1 MEYHAHVY
9 YNTCK
14 IADQNRNKDLEQHF
28 RTCGMCG
35 IKGSR
40 TESEM
45 YFPNT
50 GNVYLSKEQFGDRK
64 EFGLR
69 ARNVIPAGNKVMDF
83 LSIGSNWIEQK
94 GKRIYYG
101 RIWTFLEYYLNYGGL
116 AKEKYSDIDEALKLL
131 LLPNKFQTI
140 QDGEWRGYGNIDQ
153 RKKNKIRRSK
163 DTYKCACEMI
173 HGVVGSMEAF
183 SNNDGNFVRIQLQR
197 YDQLPIN
204 MVGQGQLI
212 FCDNDKGDISV
223 LGIVTSTKGNDTF
236 VAKVASAQV
245 SQNKNVCKIL
255 TKMIADPTFVGFC
268 TSKGKG
274 RPLPEAIHSKTHD
287 AKFKF
292 NVDGTLLKTYLL
304 IVQNPRKP
312 KSERKLA
319 RDILTKIGFAPFSN
333 EPLEGTHASMIM
345 PFMGVYNNIMDEAHV
360 LEFPDTIRTT
370 MHPLKVKIPQL
381 ISTYD
386 IKPGEA
392 LTWLYGWKTQDYKV
406 GYPPRRTVVYER
418 SDYSQ
423 PRNADNKRRK
433 LNNPRFILDNV
444 ITGTSTPQVVFQYNS
459 MEKAILIP
467 TVDVPNCKFTEFENE
482 TELTETID
490 KSGRCL
496 IHNDYQPP
504 FYGHDVDMKQII
516 KLPPVNYKWQR
527 KYNMVYNNGKQTI
540 EIMYGG
546 VPYFYVKSV
555 DNKLKIYAAK
565 PFFTH
570 EFFHSAIC
578 RLFAYSY
585 RNDSQTNMEL
595 RVFKLT
601 VVRNIDE
608 NRVVIMKK
616 TLSLNIIGF
625 SVVNKEGEVAIVTD
639 IQIQQ
644 DVGDDGNL
652 VCNYVLTL
660 NKNIKFD
667 NVLKYY
673 MINMK
678 QSINTNDPLN
688 IPRVS
693 VPHLRNISN
702 SISDINEEYVQYL
715 KNQIRIHNTY

>member
-1 MEYHAHVY
+1 MAHIY

-14 IADQNRNKDLEQHF
+14 IADRNRNKDIEQHF

-50 GNVYLSKEQFGDRK
+50 GNVYVSKEQFGDNK

-69 ARNVIPAGNKVMDF
+69 ARNMIPAGNKVMDF
-83 LSIGSNWIEQK
+83 LSTGSNWIQQE
-94 GKRIYYG
+94 GKKIYYG

-116 AKEKYSDIDEALKLL
+116 ANEKHSEIDETLKLL
-131 LLPNKFQTI
+131 LPKNKFQTI

-153 RKKNKIRRSK
+153 KKKNNIRRSK

-173 HGVVGSMEAF
+173 HGVVGSMEGF
-183 SNNDGNFVRIQLQR
+183 SNNNGNFVRVQLQP
-197 YDQLPIN
+197 YYQLPIN

-212 FCDNDKGDISV
+212 FCDDDQGDISV
-223 LGIVTSTKGNDTF
+223 LGIVTGIESNDTF
-236 VAKVASAQV
+236 VAKVASQLI

-268 TSKGKG
+268 TSSKGKG
-274 RPLPEAIHSKTHD
+274 RPSPEAIHSKTHD

-304 IVQNPRKP
+304 IVKNPQKTR
-312 KSERKLA
+312 SERQLA
-319 RDILTKIGFAPFSN
+319 RDILTKIGLAPFSN

-360 LEFPDTIRTT
+360 SEFPDTIRTT
-370 MHPLKVKIPQL
+370 IHPCKVKIPQL

-386 IKPGEA
+386 IQPGEA

-406 GYPPRRTVVYER
+406 GYPPRRTVVYEIP
-418 SDYSQ
+418 DTQQ
-423 PRNADNKRRK
+423 PLNTNNKRRK
-433 LNNPRFILDNV
+433 LNPNPRFILDNM
-444 ITGTSTPQVVFQYNS
+444 IHGNSTPQVVFQYDS
-459 MEKAILIP
+459 MEKPILIP
-467 TVDVPNCKFTEFENE
+467 TVDVPNCKCTKFANE
-482 TELTETID
+482 KELIEKID

-496 IHNDYQPP
+496 VHNNYQPL
-504 FYGHDVDMKQII
+504 FYGHDVEMNQIMH
-516 KLPPVNYKWQR
+516 LPPVKYKWQR
-527 KYNMVYNNGKQTI
+527 KYSMVYNNSEQMI

-546 VPYFYVKSV
+546 VPYFHVKPV
-555 DNKLKIYAAK
+555 NGMLKIYAAK
-565 PFFTH
+565 PFFKH

-585 RNDSQTNMEL
+585 SDRRTNMEL
-595 RVFKLT
+595 RVFKLD
-601 VVRNIDE
+601 VVRNIQE
-608 NRVVIMKK
+608 NQVVVKK

-625 SVVNKEGEVAIVTD
+625 SVVNKYNEVAVVTD
-639 IQIQQ
+639 IKIQK
-644 DVGDDGNL
+644 DTG
-652 VCNYVLTL
+652 NYVLKL
-660 NKNIKFD
+660 NKNIGVD

-673 MINMK
+673 MINMT
-678 QSINTNDPLN
+678 QPINTNDPLYISRVYDN
-688 IPRVS
+688 IP
-693 VPHLRNISN
+693 HLQDVLSMSTISH
-702 SISDINEEYVQYL
+702 INKEYVQYL
-715 KNQIRIHNTY
+715 KKEIIIHNTY

>member
-1 MEYHAHVY
+1 
-9 YNTCK
+9 
-14 IADQNRNKDLEQHF
+14 
-28 RTCGMCG
+28 
-35 IKGSR
+35 
-40 TESEM
+40 
-45 YFPNT
+45 
-50 GNVYLSKEQFGDRK
+50 
-64 EFGLR
+64 
-69 ARNVIPAGNKVMDF
+69 MDF

-116 AKEKYSDIDEALKLL
+116 AKEKYSEIDEALQL

-140 QDGEWRGYGNIDQ
+140 QDGEWIGYGNIDQ

-173 HGVVGSMEAF
+173 HGVVGSMEGF
-183 SNNDGNFVRIQLQR
+183 SNNNGNYVRIQLQR

-212 FCDNDKGDISV
+212 FCDNDQGDISV
-223 LGIVTSTKGNDTF
+223 LGIVTSIEEGNDTF
-236 VAKVASAQV
+236 VVKVASAQL

-255 TKMIADPTFVGFC
+255 TKMIVDPTFVGFC

-274 RPLPEAIHSKTHD
+274 RPPPEAIHSKTND
-287 AKFKF
+287 AKFTF

-319 RDILTKIGFAPFSN
+319 RDILTKIGLAPFSN

-370 MHPLKVKIPQL
+370 MHPWKVKIPQL

-418 SDYSQ
+418 SDSQ
-423 PRNADNKRRK
+423 PRNTDNKRRK

-444 ITGTSTPQVVFQYNS
+444 IKGTSTPQVVFQYNS
-459 MEKAILIP
+459 MEKAILVP

-482 TELTETID
+482 MELTETID

-504 FYGHDVDMKQII
+504 FYGHDIDMNQKIY
-516 KLPPVNYKWQR
+516 LPPVNYKWQR
-527 KYNMVYNNGKQTI
+527 KYSMVYNNGKQTI

-546 VPYFYVKSV
+546 VSYFYVKSV
-555 DNKLKIYAAK
+555 NDKLKIYAAK

-578 RLFAYSY
+578 RLFTYSHSDN
-585 RNDSQTNMEL
+585 RRTNMEL
-595 RVFKLT
+595 RLFKLT
-601 VVRNIDE
+601 VVRNIDG
-608 NRVVIMKK
+608 NRVVIMKD
-616 TLSLNIIGF
+616 TLVLNIIGF
-625 SVVNKEGEVAIVTD
+625 AVVNKKGEVAIVTD

-644 DVGDDGNL
+644 DG
-652 VCNYVLTL
+652 NYVLTL
-660 NKNIKFD
+660 NKNIQID
-667 NVLKYY
+667 NVLQYY

-678 QSINTNDPLN
+678 QPINTNDPLY

-715 KNQIRIHNTY
+715 KKQIRIHNTY